1 MGTNT
6 NYIHTIYKKNKI
18 NITNTTIIRPNNSFV
33 ENVFIKSKIPDGKKK
48 NESRYYTPLHRCVNN
63 KIHVVGF
70 RRGGYIRKG
79 MISCF
84 QKNCPS
90 VH

>member
-18 NITNTTIIRPNNSFV
+18 NITNTTIIRPKNSFV

-48 NESRYYTPLHRCVNN
+48 
-63 KIHVVGF
+63 K
-70 RRGGYIRKG
+70 
-79 MISCF
+79 
-84 QKNCPS
+84 
-90 VH
+90 